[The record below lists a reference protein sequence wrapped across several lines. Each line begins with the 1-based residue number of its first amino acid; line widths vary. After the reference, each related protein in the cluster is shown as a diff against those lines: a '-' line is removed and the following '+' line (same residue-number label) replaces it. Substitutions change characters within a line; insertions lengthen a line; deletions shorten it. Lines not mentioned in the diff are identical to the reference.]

1 MSDHN
6 NVIEMDEGAYEKWLR
21 ECAGIDW
28 QDTSSPSEENMV
40 EILSNAIR
48 TDNVEMKARQF
59 IDLANMAL
67 AMADKTLGCQSIVA
81 TSLVLTQH

>member
-1 MSDHN
+1 MSNHN

-28 QDTSSPSEENMV
+28 QDTTVPSEENMI
-40 EILSNAIR
+40 EMLSNAIR
-48 TDNVEMKARQF
+48 ADSAEWKAQQF

-67 AMADKTLGCQSIVA
+67 AMADKTLGCQSVVA
-81 TSLVLTQH
+81 TSLVLTKH